1 MEENPDA
8 RGGYTCSYP
17 IFRGIYQL
25 TERTMER
32 GGQSVFLMLCTL
44 VDSKGNPMRESTAMT
59 ELTERLKEAIF
70 RSIRRSDVVCRY
82 GKGQYL
88 VLLANTTMENCKIV
102 QKRINQNFLIGRQR
116 TGVQYYVNSVF
127 CRYD

>member
-1 MEENPDA
+1 
-8 RGGYTCSYP
+8 
-17 IFRGIYQL
+17 
-25 TERTMER
+25 
-32 GGQSVFLMLCTL
+32 MLCTL
-44 VDSKGNPMRESTAMT
+44 VDSKGNPMRENAQMT
-59 ELTERLKEAIF
+59 ELTDRLKDAIF

-102 QKRINQNFLIGRQR
+102 QKRINQNYLIGRQR